1 MRLALKLLSSLAF
14 FTLVALLGSA
24 YLEHRHRDELLAM
37 DLDAEGRL
45 AGALRAVVQ
54 RVCDLAGPD
63 GAREVVETLNA
74 NTPRREIRWLAP
86 NDVPQIPGH
95 DLRAELAARMQTG
108 EPVWIHWPDA
118 KGEPIRYLY
127 IPVVHDGKPLAVIE
141 ASQSMAPR
149 SAYVR
154 RGHVQTAAVGFIVLG
169 LSGALAAILGRRLI
183 AKPINAITMSVRA
196 LGNGEFVPCAV
207 ERRRDELG
215 NLASELSALGERLAE
230 RERMRH
236 DDRLRT
242 VGQLASGVAHELG
255 TPLSVVS
262 VRARLIASGEATGAE
277 AVTNA
282 TAILEQS
289 ERMTRLVRQ
298 LLDYSRRSAASAT
311 TIDLRQ
317 AALQTVE
324 MLEPLAKSRGVMMV
338 AACEP
343 GTSEVCADAAQLQ
356 QVLTNLVLNGI
367 QAMPAGGKLEIATGR
382 TAAAAPGHLG
392 RGAERCWIR
401 VTDEGPGIPADELPH
416 LFEPF
421 YTTKP
426 AGEGTGLGLA
436 VAQAI
441 VEEHGG
447 HIAVKSA
454 PGRGA
459 TFTVYLPPASGDA
472 QKRLAS

>member
-14 FTLVALLGSA
+14 FTIIALGVSA
-24 YLEHRHRDELLAM
+24 YLEYRHRDELLAM
-37 DLDAEGRL
+37 DVEAESRL
-45 AGALRAVVQ
+45 ARALRAVVL
-54 RVCDLAGPD
+54 RVVDLAGPD
-63 GAREVVETLNA
+63 GAREIVETLNE
-74 NTPRREIRWLAP
+74 NTPRSIRWLPP
-86 NDVPQIPGH
+86 NDVPQIPGR
-95 DLRAELAARMQTG
+95 DLRGELAARMASGDPVWINWPDANG
-108 EPVWIHWPDA
+108 EPV
-118 KGEPIRYLY
+118 RYLY
-127 IPVVHDGKPLAVIE
+127 IPIASAGHPLAVIE
-141 ASQSMAPR
+141 ASESMAPR
-149 SAYVR
+149 SAFIR
-154 RGHVQTAAVGFIVLG
+154 RVHVQTAAVGFIVLG

-183 AKPINAITMSVRA
+183 ARPIQAISMNVRKM
-196 LGNGEFVPCAV
+196 GNGEYVPCAV
-207 ERRRDELG
+207 ADRRDELG
-215 NLASELSALGERLAE
+215 SLASELSALGERLAE

-277 AVTNA
+277 AISNA
-282 TAILEQS
+282 TAILEQA

-298 LLDYSRRSAASAT
+298 LLDYSRRSTGTAT

-324 MLEPLAKSRGVMMV
+324 MLEPLAKSHAVALV

-343 GTSEVCADAAQLQ
+343 GASEVRADAAQLQ

-367 QAMPAGGKLEIATGR
+367 QAMPTGGTLEIATGGASATSPR
-382 TAAAAPGHLG
+382 AGV
-392 RGAERCWIR
+392 RGDDWCFIR
-401 VTDEGPGIPADELPH
+401 ITDEGDGISADELPR

-447 HIAVKSA
+447 WIAVKSE
-454 PGRGA
+454 PGRG
-459 TFTVYLPPASGDA
+459 TRFTVYLPPASRASD
-472 QKRLAS
+472 KRLAS

>member
-14 FTLVALLGSA
+14 FTVVALVGSA

-37 DLDAEGRL
+37 DIEAEGRL

-63 GAREVVETLNA
+63 GAREVVETLNE
-74 NTPRREIRWLAP
+74 NTPRKIRWLAP
-86 NDVPQIPGH
+86 NDIPQIPGRN
-95 DLRAELAARMQTG
+95 LRAELAGRMKTG
-108 EPVWIHWPDA
+108 EPIWVHWPDGN
-118 KGEPIRYLY
+118 GEPVRYLY
-127 IPVVHDGKPLAVIE
+127 IPVAHAGKPLAVIE
-141 ASQSMAPR
+141 ASESMAPR
-149 SAYVR
+149 SAFMMR
-154 RGHVQTAAVGFIVLG
+154 THVQTAAVGFIVLG

-183 AKPINAITMSVRA
+183 GRPIQAMAMSVRA

-207 ERRRDELG
+207 ARRHDELG
-215 NLASELSALGERLAE
+215 SLASELSALGERLAE

-277 AVTNA
+277 AMTNA

-298 LLDYSRRSAASAT
+298 LLDYSRRSTGSAT
-311 TIDLRQ
+311 VIDLRE
-317 AALQTVE
+317 AALRTVE
-324 MLEPLAKSRGVMMV
+324 MLEPLAKSRGVMLV
-338 AACEP
+338 AECES
-343 GTSEVCADAAQLQ
+343 GTNDVHADPAQLQ
-356 QVLTNLVLNGI
+356 QVLTNLVLNGV

-382 TAAAAPGHLG
+382 SPASAPGQVG
-392 RGAERCWIR
+392 RSAERCWIR
-401 VTDEGPGIPADELPH
+401 VTDEGQGIAPEELPR

-447 HIAVKSA
+447 CITVKSQ
-454 PGRGA
+454 PGRGTA
-459 TFTVYLPPASGDA
+459 FTVYLPPASAADDR
-472 QKRLAS
+472 RLAS